1 VTEARAREKLAKGC
15 CLKRN
20 CMPRESNTHPVE
32 SRVYRPNRYT
42 TLRCSLLTASA
53 HCSARFGCF
62 VHAEA
67 ASHILTRCNCPPLFV
82 AAQNNRSVVCVYLCV
97 RVRTITS
104 NEITFDLD
112 IWYVRQSYML
122 ISEIMVVSRSAS
134 SWDEMLFNEQKS
146 YIGETSHGTCG
157 PADLN

>member
-1 VTEARAREKLAKGC
+1 
-15 CLKRN
+15 
-20 CMPRESNTHPVE
+20 M
-32 SRVYRPNRYT
+32 
-42 TLRCSLLTASA
+42 
-53 HCSARFGCF
+53 
-62 VHAEA
+62 
-67 ASHILTRCNCPPLFV
+67 
-82 AAQNNRSVVCVYLCV
+82 YLYV

-134 SWDEMLFNEQKS
+134 SWDEMLFIEQKS
-146 YIGETSHGTCG
+146 YIGKTSHGTCG